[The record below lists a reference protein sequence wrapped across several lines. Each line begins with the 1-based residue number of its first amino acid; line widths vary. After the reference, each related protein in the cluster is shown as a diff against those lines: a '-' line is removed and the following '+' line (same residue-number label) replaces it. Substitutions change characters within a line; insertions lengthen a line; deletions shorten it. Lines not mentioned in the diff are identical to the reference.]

1 MFVPLCSIKR
11 RGPEP
16 EVQSAWPARRH
27 LHSTDTPF
35 WGAPGRGG
43 SASASMTAAV
53 MELDEGEDDD
63 EEVAAPARKGSRE
76 LSNCTKKQH
85 ASPLN

>member
-1 MFVPLCSIKR
+1 M
-11 RGPEP
+11 
-16 EVQSAWPARRH
+16 QSAWPARRH

-63 EEVAAPARKGSRE
+63 EEVAA
-76 LSNCTKKQH
+76 LSLSFFFKRFLLRSMEATSDFNDR
-85 ASPLN
+85 